1 MFKVLKARFRL
12 KLRLYLGVSSLEESF
27 VNYRND
33 NTNEMH
39 RHTYDIK
46 GLRGLT
52 RDNTLAIDILHDTIE
67 SVVHIGTDVHRSNG
81 HSWAVVCIEGKMN
94 LVKFVDLERRDA
106 RDVLGFLKQ
115 FEAGRHCIDAPMTS
129 FFYDNLYKF

>member
-1 MFKVLKARFRL
+1 MFKVLKARLRL
-12 KLRLYLGVSSLEESF
+12 KLRSYLSVSDLELSF
-27 VNYRND
+27 VDYKND
-33 NTNEMH
+33 NNENMLSH
-39 RHTYDIK
+39 KKLI
-46 GLRGLT
+46 
-52 RDNTLAIDILHDTIE
+52 RDNRNKIDVLHDTLE

-81 HSWAVVCIEGKMN
+81 HSWAVVCIEGKLN

-115 FEAGRHCIDAPMTS
+115 FESGRHCIDAPTTS